1 MSDETT
7 LQGEQ
12 GGNEAVVS
20 QPLNMQNIPQQPPA
34 PNDNEILA
42 WQAQPGNQPVTPELL
57 ARQAIMIEDYQ
68 RAEAS
73 NSAYNSIIEQQQ
85 AQIAALMAQNDA
97 LNQQVTRMVQ
107 GGAQFNQQSQQ
118 VGQNWAYTPQQPNT
132 AQQFAQGALSNG
144 DDWSLEALGKEIG
157 KQRREV

>member
-1 MSDETT
+1 MHDGGKTMSDETT
-7 LQGEQ
+7 LQIEQ
-12 GGNEAVVS
+12 GSNEAVIS
-20 QPLNMQNIPQQPPA
+20 QPLNMQNIQQQSPA
-34 PNDNEILA
+34 PTDDEILA
-42 WQAQPGNQPVTPELL
+42 WQAQPETQPETP
-57 ARQAIMIEDYQ
+57 
-68 RAEAS
+68 
-73 NSAYNSIIEQQQ
+73 NAYESIIEQQQ

-118 VGQNWAYTPQQPNT
+118 VGQNWPYTPQQPNT

-157 KQRREV
+157 KPRREV

>member
-7 LQGEQ
+7 LQVEQ
-12 GGNEAVVS
+12 GSNEAVIS
-20 QPLNMQNIPQQPPA
+20 QPLAQAVQQEIEKPLISFNTTA
-34 PNDNEILA
+34 PETV
-42 WQAQPGNQPVTPELL
+42 QQKTP
-57 ARQAIMIEDYQ
+57 
-68 RAEAS
+68 
-73 NSAYNSIIEQQQ
+73 NAYESIIEQQQ
-85 AQIAALMAQNDA
+85 AQIAALMTQNDA

-118 VGQNWAYTPQQPNT
+118 VGQNWAYTPQQPNM

-157 KQRREV
+157 KPRREV